1 MSRGGADVLAKVHG
15 RTRMPSDPRDYK
27 LDVSG
32 VSPPGDSASRPTARP
47 YLSVQFACCG
57 VYQRVYR
64 SADNAT
70 YRGRCPKCARPVTF
84 RVGQGGTD
92 SRFFV
97 VE

>member
-1 MSRGGADVLAKVHG
+1 
-15 RTRMPSDPRDYK
+15 MPGDPRDYNVE
-27 LDVSG
+27 LTGGGNDPEPSDAAG
-32 VSPPGDSASRPTARP
+32 QPRP
-47 YLSVQFACCG
+47 YLSVLFRCCG